1 MSWLYLLRIAVS
13 VNHFGQGNT
22 ERRRSSGKNS
32 GLLGQCRRQGQ
43 CGLHC
48 SSRARAGL
56 GQAEE
61 AQPQRPVLLS
71 GSACALLELSL
82 TSLSSCP
89 KDFTYSHLR
98 ILEECQ
104 ETGLLE
110 ALLRYLMQLQ
120 DKGVGLGAWARAP
133 SQRRRVL

>member
-1 MSWLYLLRIAVS
+1 MQPALQLP
-13 VNHFGQGNT
+13 
-22 ERRRSSGKNS
+22 GK
-32 GLLGQCRRQGQ
+32 GRP
-43 CGLHC
+43 
-48 SSRARAGL
+48 RAGR
-56 GQAEE
+56 GSSATV
-61 AQPQRPVLLS
+61 PVLLS

-82 TSLSSCP
+82 TSLSCP

-120 DKGVGLGAWARAP
+120 DKGVGLGAWVRAP